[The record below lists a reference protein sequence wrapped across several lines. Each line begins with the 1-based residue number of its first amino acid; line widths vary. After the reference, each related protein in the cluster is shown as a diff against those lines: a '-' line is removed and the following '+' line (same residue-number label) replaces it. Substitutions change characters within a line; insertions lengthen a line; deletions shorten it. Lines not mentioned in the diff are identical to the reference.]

1 MKAVILAGGKGTR
14 LAPYTTIF
22 PKPLVPLG
30 HRPILDIIIRQL
42 AYYGFDDIVL
52 TVGYLAELIQAYF
65 QTANEGLPDVRLTYV
80 KEREPLGTAGS
91 LALIDGLNDT
101 FLVMNGDVLTSLN
114 YAEMV
119 AFHRANGNA
128 LTIGIY
134 HKRIPIDLGVIEMD
148 DSGAVTGYLE
158 KPEKVYPVSIGIYVY
173 EPSVL
178 RHIRR
183 GEHLDFPELVE
194 RLLANG
200 EKVMGYRCRDY
211 WLDIGNPGD
220 YRRAQEQFEQM
231 PEKFLPG
238 GTGAGR

>member
-14 LAPYTTIF
+14 LAPYTTVF

-30 HRPILDIIIRQL
+30 HRPILDIIVRQL
-42 AYYGFDDIVL
+42 AHYGITDIVL

-65 QTANEGLPDVRLTYV
+65 QTATDGLPDVTLTYV
-80 KEREPLGTAGS
+80 KEPEPLGTAGS
-91 LALIDGLNDT
+91 LALVDGLDDT

-134 HKRIPIDLGVIEMD
+134 DKTIPIDLGVIELD
-148 DSGAVTGYLE
+148 AAGSVTGYLE
-158 KPEKVYPVSIGIYVY
+158 KPVKHFPISMGIYVY
-173 EPSVL
+173 DPAVL
-178 RHIRR
+178 GYITP
-183 GEHLDFPELVE
+183 GEHLDFPDLVK
-194 RLLANG
+194 RLLAAG
-200 EKVMGYRCRDY
+200 EKVMGYRCADY

-220 YRRAQEQFEQM
+220 YQRAQEQFERM
-231 PEKFLPG
+231 PDRFLPG
-238 GTGAGR
+238 G

>member
-14 LAPYTTIF
+14 LAPYTTVF

-30 HRPILDIIIRQL
+30 NRPIIDIIVRQL

-65 QTANEGLPDVRLTYV
+65 QTANDGLPAVTLSYV

-91 LALIDGLNDT
+91 LSLIEGLDDT
-101 FLVMNGDVLTSLN
+101 FLVMNGDVLTSLD
-114 YAEMV
+114 YSQMV
-119 AFHRANGNA
+119 AFHKAHGNA
-128 LTIGIY
+128 LTIGTY
-134 HKRIPIDLGVIEMD
+134 EKHMQIDLGVIEMD
-148 DSGAVTGYLE
+148 ASGAVTEYLE

-173 EPSVL
+173 EPAVL
-178 RHIRR
+178 RYIEK
-183 GEHLDFPELVE
+183 GQHLDFPELVK
-194 RLLANG
+194 RLLAGG

-220 YRRAQEQFEQM
+220 YQRAQEQFEQM
-231 PEKFLPG
+231 EDRFLPG
-238 GTGAGR
+238 GP